1 MTVNATALR
10 NRLISRARLRNILV
24 FVKTA
29 ELGTTRLGAES
40 AGMTQ
45 PSASQSLAE
54 LEALLQTPLFFR
66 HSRGMSLTPAGQALL
81 PLARRLLDVVDEGAH
96 RVAALQGSASGVVRI
111 AAIAAAVQGLL
122 MEALPRF
129 SRDHSEIVLHLEE
142 MEGKRQIALIADGEI
157 DICLCRHPGTLPE
170 GWGFEPLLSDRFTIV
185 CHPRHPLSSGVLVP
199 LEQLAAETWLTVPV
213 SMAARHALDRLFESA
228 PSFPT
233 LHSVVTTIPSLIT
246 EMLRSERLLALMP
259 RRLVQREI
267 ASGQLAEL
275 PLPMEL
281 PLLDIGMLL
290 PQSELNPALQRLAA
304 FLHEYAAEAR

>member
-111 AAIAAAVQGLL
+111 AAIAAAVQGFL

-228 PSFPT
+228 PSFPM

-259 RRLVQREI
+259 RRLVQREV

-275 PLPMEL
+275 PLPMDL

-290 PQSELNPALQRLAA
+290 PQSELDRPLQKLAA
-304 FLHEYAAEAR
+304 FLHGFAAGAR